1 MSRQL
6 KGFLKNRRK
15 KMFGTAL
22 VHEHEIAKNIDFQ
35 FAFDSIIRNTAMLDK
50 LLVSANRNYVIGGEV
65 IAESTGSMNVYV
77 RPIWANG
84 RSIELPV
91 YSESASG
98 LIFIQPPVSEDRIDI
113 LEARG
118 ILKEYDA
125 QRRAFFDPELLNGR
139 YYTVPTK
146 VELIVDYKIVS
157 GEEGSAAAPP
167 VDDGYVKLAEIL
179 LPYGEN
185 VILNSRIRNITALVN
200 GEENAAWTA
209 DKRTSFYL
217 GSLSDIKTM
226 FGLEHNKDG
235 THRAGIIKLP
245 YLKIGTAED
254 ALRGSVLPLGRGYV
268 VEQDEW
274 LPRENMADSLE
285 DESIIRAR
293 DDAVE
298 KAARI
303 AKDLELEGRINAIEL
318 QVLENTGKIA
328 LLWDAVFADMT
339 TNPFMFAFADLNGII
354 LIRGNWDHV
363 HQLLD
368 CSYIERS
375 FNVTFENLDTI
386 ALVHGVWNKP
396 LRRLEC

>member
-1 MSRQL
+1 
-6 KGFLKNRRK
+6 
-15 KMFGTAL
+15 MFGTAL
-22 VHEHEIAKNIDFQ
+22 VHEHEIAKNVDFQ
-35 FAFDSIIRNTAMLDK
+35 FAFDSIIHNTAMLDK
-50 LLVSANRNYVIGGEV
+50 MLVSANRNYVIGGEV

-98 LIFIQPPVSEDRIDI
+98 LIFIQPPASEDRIDI

-118 ILKEYDA
+118 VLKEYDV
-125 QRRAFFDPELLNGR
+125 QRRAFFDPELQNGR

-146 VELIVDYKIVS
+146 VELVVDYKVVS
-157 GEEGSAAAPP
+157 GEEGSGIAPP
-167 VDDGYVKLAEIL
+167 IDDGYVKLAEIL

-185 VILNSRIRNITALVN
+185 VILDSRIRNITALVN
-200 GEENAAWTA
+200 GENNAAWTV
-209 DKRTSFYL
+209 DKKSSFYL

-235 THRAGIIKLP
+235 THRAGAIKLP
-245 YLKIGTAED
+245 YLKIGTAQD
-254 ALRGSVLPLGRGYV
+254 ALRGAVLPLGRGYV

-274 LPRENMADSLE
+274 LPGENIADSLE

-293 DDAVE
+293 DDAIE

-303 AKDLELEGRINAIEL
+303 AKDWELEERINALGL
-318 QVLENTGKIA
+318 QVLENTGKIG

-339 TNPFMFAFADLNGII
+339 TNPFLFAFADLNGIT
-354 LIRGNWDHV
+354 LVQGNWDRI
-363 HQLLD
+363 QQRLD
-368 CSYIERS
+368 CSLVERS
-375 FNVTFENLDTI
+375 FNVTFGNLDTVT
-386 ALVHGVWNKP
+386 LVHGVWNKP
-396 LRRLEC
+396 LQRLEC